1 MGEAAGTLSIS
12 LGLLLLASKM
22 KKETKSKE
30 TGAVPRRN
38 YELEDP
44 QLTNTK
50 ELEM

>member
-1 MGEAAGTLSIS
+1 MGEEAGTLGIS

-22 KKETKSKE
+22 KKETKNKE
-30 TGAVPRRN
+30 IGAVPRRIC
-38 YELEDP
+38 ELEDP